1 VLAYVPNY
9 PHLIQQ
15 RRVWFV
21 RIVVPADVRGMLN
34 KSIYKVTTKE
44 TDIHRALLVAAPI
57 IAAIKQ
63 TIADA
68 RAGAAPP
75 VEMRAEALAAR
86 YRELSGPDAE
96 RFKLDEVVKFV
107 LRETG
112 RELHAYAADL
122 VPQNHVAFPNEDTH
136 AARQVRIITGKATPF
151 LEHLEPWKAA
161 VTVSPKTRDE
171 YESAIREFAARVTHP
186 IEDLTQAHVQ
196 YWVDG
201 LLSVDE
207 DDSLDAKTVN
217 KKLSGLRN
225 YWGYMSLRGP
235 VERGRKIFND
245 LDVRNRT
252 GHVSIKMARYLP
264 KDVVRLWRA
273 AETSG
278 NEPLANMI
286 KIAAY
291 TGGRREGIACLKV
304 SDIKVDPDTGV
315 RFMHTTGKTDAGDRD
330 VPIHAALAP
339 LIDRLVERPDADG
352 YLIPSEAD
360 NQYGIRGTLLG
371 KDFSLLKSR
380 LGFGEEHN
388 FHSIRRT
395 VTHMLET
402 AECPEG
408 VAKDII
414 GHKKLDI
421 TFGLYS
427 GLTPIDQRAKWLEKA
442 IIYAT

>member
-1 VLAYVPNY
+1 VPKY

-21 RIVVPADVRGMLN
+21 RVVVPMDVRAILL
-34 KSIYKVTTKE
+34 KSIFKVTTKE

-68 RAGAAPP
+68 RAGTASP

-86 YRELSGPDAE
+86 YRELSGPEAE
-96 RFKLDEVVKFV
+96 RFKLNEVVKFV
-107 LRETG
+107 LQETG

-122 VPQNHVAFPNEDTH
+122 VPQNHIAFPNEETH
-136 AARQVRIITGKATPF
+136 GARQVRIITGKATPF

-201 LLSVDE
+201 LLNADE
-207 DDSLDAKTVN
+207 DDGLDAKTVS

-264 KDVVRLWRA
+264 QDVVRLWRA
-273 AETSG
+273 AEASG

-291 TGGRREGIACLKV
+291 TGGRREGIACLRV
-304 SDIKVDPDTGV
+304 PDIKVDPDTGV
-315 RFMHTTGKTDAGDRD
+315 RFMHTSGKTDAGDRD
-330 VPIHAALAP
+330 VPIHKAIAP
-339 LIDRLVERPDADG
+339 LIDRLVGQAGSDG
-352 YLIPSEAD
+352 YLIPSAAD

-380 LGFGEEHN
+380 LGFGEDHN

-408 VAKDII
+408 VAKDIV

-427 GLTPIDQRAKWLEKA
+427 GLTRIDHRAKWLEKA
-442 IIYAT
+442 IVYAT